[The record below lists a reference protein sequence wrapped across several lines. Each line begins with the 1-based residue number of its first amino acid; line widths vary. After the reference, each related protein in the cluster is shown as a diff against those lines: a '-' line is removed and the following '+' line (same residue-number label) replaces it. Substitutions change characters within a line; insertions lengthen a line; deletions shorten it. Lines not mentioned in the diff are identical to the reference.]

1 MAKRIVYAK
10 GYNGLSDFVYV
21 DLLPDVKRSRQFNMN
36 VIITLTFTVV
46 LAFVFIYMPFR
57 TATEEFEVL
66 NGLNNDL
73 KHELLLTNEELI
85 GYEIN
90 LETIT
95 FEQQIELLVVYKVDF
110 NNLLDDL
117 QILVDLKNIN
127 YSTTLTEIYYYAD
140 LSSFEITIISTSND
154 IFNHLNNDFLNL
166 NWVATSSYSQPEQLQ
181 DAVLWRS
188 TFTIGVDRDAE

>member
-1 MAKRIVYAK
+1 MKSGEDI
-10 GYNGLSDFVYV
+10 
-21 DLLPDVKRSRQFNMN
+21 
-36 VIITLTFTVV
+36 
-46 LAFVFIYMPFR
+46 VFI
-57 TATEEFEVL
+57 EEDVGE
-66 NGLNNDL
+66 G
-73 KHELLLTNEELI
+73 
-85 GYEIN
+85 
-90 LETIT
+90 
-95 FEQQIELLVVYKVDF
+95 F